1 MKPPF
6 HPAVTC
12 LGQWAGDLPPD
23 EMVSQNSLKLK
34 KIMQP
39 VEIFVIAS
47 EGLNIIIINRKRRD
61 QKFDPANP
69 RGATPLLCR
78 GRKCNIQLCVTPDS

>member
-1 MKPPF
+1 
-6 HPAVTC
+6 
-12 LGQWAGDLPPD
+12 
-23 EMVSQNSLKLK
+23 
-34 KIMQP
+34 MQP

-47 EGLNIIIINRKRRD
+47 EGLVLYFYFILNIIIINRKCRD

-78 GRKCNIQLCVTPDS
+78 GRKCNIQLCVTPDHATSVPRTKM